1 MTLVI
6 ICVTISRVT
15 GLRIIWP
22 FIFVKIMA
30 VEKQIPTGG
39 EVILRFE
46 DVTFNYGE
54 NKPILYEANFVVRR
68 GAKLTLMGQNGAGKS
83 TLFSM
88 ITNDLQPEE
97 GRIIIGQGLRVAI
110 AKQFIPHTKWQMTVR
125 EFLESAFTEKIYD
138 IDKRAISVF
147 ETVALTVSLDKQ
159 IKDLSGGQKG
169 RLLIAQALIQN
180 PDILL
185 LDEPTNNLDK
195 AGIELLTDFM
205 KSYPKTVIVISHDAD
220 FLNSFTHG
228 VLYINP
234 QEYKVEQYVGNY
246 FKVVEEIKREVERA
260 ERANAQL
267 EKEIQNNKD
276 KVNFFALK
284 GGKMRKLASKLREEV
299 EELEE
304 SKVDVRKEDRTIR
317 PFTIPCQE
325 DIGSVIL
332 KIDSVHV
339 LHDGKPVKRD
349 VKIELRKGD
358 KLHIIGPNG
367 IGKTTLLE
375 KIANR
380 TEKGAVI
387 QDGIIVGYY
396 RQDFSTLDFEKSAY
410 QELAKVL
417 KKLDDQLL
425 RKTAASMLLGATQL
439 ASKIGL
445 LSEGQKGLLMFAY
458 LRLQQPG
465 LLILDE
471 PTNHINFR
479 HLPIIGEALKAY
491 QGPMIIVSH
500 VHEFVKE
507 IGVTETLDLGK
518 L

>member
-1 MTLVI
+1 
-6 ICVTISRVT
+6 
-15 GLRIIWP
+15 
-22 FIFVKIMA
+22 MA

-39 EVILRFE
+39 EVVLRFE
-46 DVTFNYGE
+46 DVTFNYTE
-54 NKPILYEANFVVRR
+54 NKPVLLESSFVIRR

-88 ITNDLQPEE
+88 IMGDLKPEE
-97 GRIIIGQGLRVAI
+97 GRVIIGQGLHIAI
-110 AKQFIPHTKWQMTVR
+110 AKQFIPHTQWSLTVR
-125 EFLESAFTEKIYD
+125 EFLELAFTEKVYD
-138 IDKRAISVF
+138 IDKRAIGVF
-147 ETVALTVSLDKQ
+147 ETVALTVPLDKH

-169 RLLIAQALIQN
+169 RLLIAQALIQE

-195 AGIELLTDFM
+195 AGIQLLTDFM
-205 KSYPKTVIVISHDAD
+205 KSYQKTVIVISHDAD

-228 VLYINP
+228 VIYINT
-234 QEYKVEQYVGNY
+234 QEYKIEQYVGNY
-246 FKVVEEIKREVERA
+246 FRVVEEIKREVERA

-284 GGKMRKLASKLREEV
+284 GGKMRKLAAKLRDEV
-299 EELEE
+299 EELED
-304 SKVDVRKEDRTIR
+304 SKVDVRKEDKTIR
-317 PFTIPCQE
+317 PFTINCQE
-325 DIGSVIL
+325 DIGSVIV
-332 KIDSVHV
+332 KFESVEV
-339 LHDGKPVKRD
+339 LHDGSPVKRS
-349 VKIELRKGD
+349 VSIELRKGD

-375 KIANR
+375 KIAKRN
-380 TEKGAVI
+380 EKGVSI
-387 QDGIIVGYY
+387 QDGILVGYY
-396 RQDFSTLDFEKSAY
+396 RQDFSTLDFDKNAY

-417 KKLDDQLL
+417 KRLDDQLL
-425 RKTAASMLLGATQL
+425 RKTAASMLLGAEQL
-439 ASKIGL
+439 AAKIGL

-458 LRLQQPG
+458 LRLLQPG

-479 HLPIIGEALKAY
+479 HLPVIAEALKNY
-491 QGPMIIVSH
+491 EGPMIIVSH

-507 IGVTETLDLGK
+507 IGVTQTLDLGK

>member
-1 MTLVI
+1 
-6 ICVTISRVT
+6 
-15 GLRIIWP
+15 
-22 FIFVKIMA
+22 MA

-39 EVILRFE
+39 DAVLRFE

-54 NKPILYEANFVVRR
+54 NKPILFETNFVVRR
-68 GAKLTLMGQNGAGKS
+68 GTKLTLMGQNGAGKS
-83 TLFSM
+83 TFFSL
-88 ITNDLQPEE
+88 ITGEFQPEE
-97 GRIIIGQGLRVAI
+97 GRIIKTSSTSIAI
-110 AKQFIPHTKWQMTVR
+110 AKQFIPHTKWNMTVR
-125 EFLESAFTEKIYD
+125 EFLESAFKEKVYD
-138 IDKRAISVF
+138 IDRRAIDVF
-147 ETVALTVSLDKQ
+147 KTVELTVSLDKQ

-169 RLLIAQALIQN
+169 RLLIAQALIQD

-195 AGIELLTDFM
+195 AGIQLLTDFM
-205 KSYPKTVIVISHDAD
+205 KSYTKTVIVISHDAD
-220 FLNSFTHG
+220 FLNAFTHG
-228 VLYINP
+228 VLYLNT
-234 QEYKVEQYVGNY
+234 QTYQVEQYVGNY
-246 FKVVEEIKREVERA
+246 FKVVEEIKRAVEKA

-284 GGKMRKLASKLREEV
+284 GGKMRKLAAKLRDEIDEM
-299 EELEE
+299 ED
-304 SKVDVRKEDRTIR
+304 SKVEVRKEDRTIR

-325 DIGSVIL
+325 DIGSVIVTFN
-332 KIDSVHV
+332 SVEV
-339 LHDGKPVKRD
+339 LHDNRPVTRN
-349 VKIELRKGD
+349 VSVELRKGD

-375 KIANR
+375 KIAKQK
-380 TEKGAVI
+380 EKGVLI
-387 QDGIIVGYY
+387 QDGIRVGYY
-396 RQDFSTLDFEKSAY
+396 RQDFSTLDFDKSAY
-410 QELAKVL
+410 QELAQVL

-425 RKTAASMLLGATQL
+425 RKVAASMLLGATQL

-479 HLPIIGEALKAY
+479 HLPVIADAIKQFE
-491 QGPMIIVSH
+491 GPVIVVSH
-500 VHEFVKE
+500 VHEFVEKLG
-507 IGVTETLDLGK
+507 ITETLDLGK

>member
-1 MTLVI
+1 
-6 ICVTISRVT
+6 
-15 GLRIIWP
+15 
-22 FIFVKIMA
+22 MA

-39 EVILRFE
+39 EVVLRFE
-46 DVTFNYGE
+46 DVTFNYSE
-54 NKPILYEANFVVRR
+54 NKPVLFESNFVIRR

-83 TLFSM
+83 TIFSM
-88 ITNDLQPEE
+88 ITGDAHPEE
-97 GRIIIGQGLRVAI
+97 GRIIIGQGLHIAI
-110 AKQFIPHTKWQMTVR
+110 AKQFISHIQWSLTVR
-125 EFLESAFTEKIYD
+125 EFLELAFKEKVYD
-138 IDKRAISVF
+138 IDKKAIKVF
-147 ETVALTVSLDKQ
+147 ETVALAVPLDKQ

-169 RLLIAQALIQN
+169 RLLIAQALIQE

-195 AGIELLTDFM
+195 AGIQLLTDFM
-205 KSYPKTVIVISHDAD
+205 KKYDKTVIVISHDAD

-228 VLYINP
+228 VIYINT
-234 QEYKVEQYVGNY
+234 QEYKIEQYVGNY
-246 FKVVEEIKREVERA
+246 FKVVEEIKREIERA
-260 ERANAQL
+260 ERANSQL

-284 GGKMRKLASKLREEV
+284 GGKMRKLAAKLRDEV
-299 EELEE
+299 EELED

-317 PFTIPCQE
+317 SFTIPCQE
-325 DIGSVIL
+325 DIGSVIV
-332 KIDSVHV
+332 KFESVEV
-339 LHDGKPVKRD
+339 LHDGRPVKRG
-349 VKIELRKGD
+349 VSVELRKGD
-358 KLHIIGPNG
+358 KLHITGPNG

-375 KIANR
+375 KIAKRN
-380 TEKGAVI
+380 EKGVMI

-417 KKLDDQLL
+417 KRLDDQLL
-425 RKTAASMLLGATQL
+425 RKVAASMLLGASQL

-458 LRLQQPG
+458 LRLLQPG

-479 HLPIIGEALKAY
+479 HIPVIAEALKEY
-491 QGPMIIVSH
+491 PGPVIIVSH
-500 VHEFVKE
+500 VHDFVKD
-507 IGVTETLDLGK
+507 IGVTQTLDLGK

>member
-1 MTLVI
+1 
-6 ICVTISRVT
+6 
-15 GLRIIWP
+15 
-22 FIFVKIMA
+22 MA
-30 VEKQIPTGG
+30 VEKQIPQGG
-39 EVILRFE
+39 EAVLRFE
-46 DVTFNYGE
+46 DVCFNYGE
-54 NKPILYEANFVVRR
+54 NKPILFETNFVLRR
-68 GAKLTLMGQNGAGKS
+68 GTKFTVMGQNGAGKS
-83 TLFSM
+83 TLFSLIM
-88 ITNDLQPEE
+88 KELQVEE
-97 GRIIIGQGLRVAI
+97 GRIIVGQGMTIAI
-110 AKQFIPHTKWQMTVR
+110 AKQFIPHTKWNMTVR
-125 EFLESAFTEKIYD
+125 EFLESAFTEKVYD
-138 IDKRAISVF
+138 IDRRAVSVF
-147 ETVALTVSLDKQ
+147 ATVELNVSLDKQ

-169 RLLIAQALIQN
+169 RLLIAQALIQE

-195 AGIELLTDFM
+195 AGIQLLTDFM
-205 KSYPKTVIVISHDAD
+205 KSYDKTVLVISHDAD
-220 FLNSFTHG
+220 FLNAFTHG
-228 VLYINP
+228 VLYLNT
-234 QEYKVEQYVGNY
+234 QTYQVEQYVGNY
-246 FKVVEEIKREVERA
+246 FKVVEDIKRAVEKA

-284 GGKMRKLASKLREEV
+284 GGKMRKLAAKLKDEIED
-299 EELEE
+299 LED
-304 SKVDVRKEDRTIR
+304 SKVEVRKEDRTIR

-325 DIGSVIL
+325 DIGSVIV
-332 KIDSVHV
+332 KFDSVEV
-339 LHDGKPVKRD
+339 LHDGKPVKRN
-349 VKIELRKGD
+349 VSIELRKGD

-375 KIANR
+375 KIAKRN
-380 TEKGAVI
+380 ESGVMI
-387 QDGIIVGYY
+387 QDGITVGYY
-396 RQDFSTLDFEKSAY
+396 RQDFSTLDFDKSAY

-425 RKTAASMLLGATQL
+425 RKVAASMLLGASQL

-479 HLPIIGEALKAY
+479 HIPVIAEALKAY
-491 QGPMIIVSH
+491 QGPMIVVSH

>member
-1 MTLVI
+1 
-6 ICVTISRVT
+6 
-15 GLRIIWP
+15 
-22 FIFVKIMA
+22 MA
-30 VEKQIPTGG
+30 VEKQIPVGG
-39 EVILRFE
+39 EAVLRFE
-46 DVTFNYGE
+46 DVSFHYSE
-54 NKPILYEANFVVRR
+54 NKPVLQEANFVVRK
-68 GAKLTLMGQNGAGKS
+68 GTKLTLMGPNGAGKS
-83 TLFSM
+83 TLFSL
-88 ITNDLQPEE
+88 ITGDSKPEE
-97 GRIIIGQGLRVAI
+97 GRIVIGNDLRIAI
-110 AKQFIPHTKWQMTVR
+110 AKQFIPHTQWGITVR
-125 EFLESAFTEKIYD
+125 DFLELGFDEKIYD
-138 IDKRAISVF
+138 IDKRAKGVF
-147 ETVALTVSLDKQ
+147 ETVQLNVPLDKT

-169 RLLIAQALIQN
+169 RLLIAQALIQE

-195 AGIELLTDFM
+195 AGIELLTNFM
-205 KSYPKTVIVISHDAD
+205 KSYPGTVIVISHDAD

-228 VLYINP
+228 VIYINT
-234 QEYKVEQYVGNY
+234 QTYQVEQYVGNY
-246 FKVVEEIKREVERA
+246 FKVVEEIKRAVERA
-260 ERANAQL
+260 ERANSQL

-284 GGKMRKLASKLREEV
+284 GGKMRKLAAKLRDEV
-299 EELEE
+299 EELED
-304 SKVDVRKEDRTIR
+304 SKVDVRKEDKTIK

-325 DIGSVIL
+325 DIGSVIVTF
-332 KIDSVHV
+332 DSVEV
-339 LHDGKPVKRD
+339 LHDGKPVKRN
-349 VKIELRKGD
+349 VSIELRKGD

-375 KIANR
+375 KMANR
-380 TEKGAVI
+380 KEKGVTI
-387 QDGIIVGYY
+387 QDGILVGYY

-417 KKLDDQLL
+417 KRLDDQLL
-425 RKTAASMLLGATQL
+425 RRVAASMLLGAEQL
-439 ASKIGL
+439 ATKIGL

-458 LRLQQPG
+458 LRLLQPG

-479 HLPIIGEALKAY
+479 HLPAIAEALKAY

-507 IGVTETLDLGK
+507 VGVTQTLDLGK

>member
-1 MTLVI
+1 
-6 ICVTISRVT
+6 
-15 GLRIIWP
+15 
-22 FIFVKIMA
+22 MA
-30 VEKQIPTGG
+30 VEKQIPVGG
-39 EVILRFE
+39 EAVLRFE
-46 DVTFNYGE
+46 DVSFHYSE
-54 NKPILYEANFVVRR
+54 NKPVLQEANFVVRK
-68 GAKLTLMGQNGAGKS
+68 GTKLTLMGPNGAGKS
-83 TLFSM
+83 TLFSL
-88 ITNDLQPEE
+88 ITGDFKPEE
-97 GRIIIGQGLRVAI
+97 GRIVIGNDLRIAI
-110 AKQFIPHTKWQMTVR
+110 AKQFIPHTQWGITVR
-125 EFLESAFTEKIYD
+125 DFLELGFDEKIYD
-138 IDKRAISVF
+138 IDKRAKGVF
-147 ETVALTVSLDKQ
+147 ETVQLNVPLDKT

-169 RLLIAQALIQN
+169 RLLIAQALIQE

-195 AGIELLTDFM
+195 AGIELLTNFM
-205 KSYPKTVIVISHDAD
+205 KSYPGTVIVISHDAD

-228 VLYINP
+228 VIYINT
-234 QEYKVEQYVGNY
+234 QTYQVEQYVGNY
-246 FKVVEEIKREVERA
+246 FKVVEEIKRAVERA

-284 GGKMRKLASKLREEV
+284 GGKMRKLAAKLRDEV
-299 EELEE
+299 EELED
-304 SKVDVRKEDRTIR
+304 SKVDVRKEDKTIK

-325 DIGSVIL
+325 DIGSVIVTF
-332 KIDSVHV
+332 DSVEV
-339 LHDGKPVKRD
+339 LHDGKPVKRN
-349 VKIELRKGD
+349 VSIELRKGD

-375 KIANR
+375 KMANR
-380 TEKGAVI
+380 KEKGVTI
-387 QDGIIVGYY
+387 QDGITVGYY

-417 KKLDDQLL
+417 KRLDDQLL
-425 RKTAASMLLGATQL
+425 RRVAASMLLGAEQL
-439 ASKIGL
+439 ATKIGL

-458 LRLQQPG
+458 LRLLQPG

-479 HLPIIGEALKAY
+479 HLPAIAEALKAY

-507 IGVTETLDLGK
+507 VGVTQTLDLGK

>member
-1 MTLVI
+1 
-6 ICVTISRVT
+6 
-15 GLRIIWP
+15 
-22 FIFVKIMA
+22 MA

-39 EVILRFE
+39 EAVLRFE
-46 DVTFNYGE
+46 DVTFNHGE
-54 NKPILYEANFVVRR
+54 SKPILFESNFVVRK
-68 GAKLTLMGQNGAGKS
+68 GSKLTLMGQNGAGKS

-88 ITNDLQPEE
+88 IMGELAPEE
-97 GRIIIGQGLRVAI
+97 GRIITGQGLHIAI
-110 AKQFIPHTKWQMTVR
+110 AKQFISHTKWHLTVR

-138 IDKRAISVF
+138 IDKRAVSIF
-147 ETVALTVSLDKQ
+147 ETVALTVSLDKE
-159 IKDLSGGQKG
+159 IKELSGGQKG
-169 RLLIAQALIQN
+169 RLLIAQALIQD

-195 AGIELLTDFM
+195 AGIQLLTDFM
-205 KSYPKTVIVISHDAD
+205 KSYTKTVIVISHDAD

-228 VLYINP
+228 VLYINT

-246 FKVVEEIKREVERA
+246 FKVVEEIKRAVERA
-260 ERANAQL
+260 ERANSQL

-284 GGKMRKLASKLREEV
+284 GGKMRKLAAKLKDEI
-299 EELEE
+299 EELED

-325 DIGSVIL
+325 DIGSVIV
-332 KIDSVHV
+332 KFDSVEV
-339 LHDGKPVKRD
+339 LHDGKPVKRT
-349 VKIELRKGD
+349 VSVELRKGD
-358 KLHIIGPNG
+358 KLHIVGPNG

-375 KIANR
+375 KIAKR
-380 TEKGAVI
+380 AEKGVMI
-387 QDGIIVGYY
+387 QDGITVGYY

-425 RKTAASMLLGATQL
+425 RKVAASMLLGASQL
-439 ASKIGL
+439 AAKIGL

-479 HLPIIGEALKAY
+479 HLPVIAEALKAY
-491 QGPMIIVSH
+491 TGPMIIVSH

-507 IGVTETLDLGK
+507 IGITETLDLGK

>member
-1 MTLVI
+1 
-6 ICVTISRVT
+6 
-15 GLRIIWP
+15 
-22 FIFVKIMA
+22 MA

-39 EVILRFE
+39 EVVLRFE
-46 DVTFNYGE
+46 DVTFNYTE
-54 NKPILYEANFVVRR
+54 NKPVLLESTFVIRR

-83 TLFSM
+83 TIFSM
-88 ITNDLQPEE
+88 IMGELKPEE
-97 GRIIIGQGLRVAI
+97 GRIIVGQGMKIAI
-110 AKQFIPHTKWQMTVR
+110 AKQFIPHSQWNLTVR
-125 EFLESAFTEKIYD
+125 EFLELAFTEKVYD
-138 IDKRAISVF
+138 IDKRATGVF
-147 ETVALTVSLDKQ
+147 ATVALNVPLDKH

-169 RLLIAQALIQN
+169 RLLIAQALIQE

-195 AGIELLTDFM
+195 AGIQLLTDFM
-205 KSYPKTVIVISHDAD
+205 KEYQKTVIVISHDAD

-228 VLYINP
+228 VIYINT
-234 QEYKVEQYVGNY
+234 QEYKIEQYVGNY
-246 FKVVEEIKREVERA
+246 FKVVEEIKREIERA

-284 GGKMRKLASKLREEV
+284 GGKMRKLAAKLRDEV
-299 EELEE
+299 EELED
-304 SKVDVRKEDRTIR
+304 SKVEVRKDDKTIR
-317 PFTIPCQE
+317 PFNIDCQ
-325 DIGSVIL
+325 DDLGSVIVTFE
-332 KIDSVHV
+332 SVEV
-339 LHDGKPVKRD
+339 LHDGTPVKRKVD
-349 VKIELRKGD
+349 IELRKGD
-358 KLHIIGPNG
+358 KLHIVGPNG

-375 KIANR
+375 KIAKRN
-380 TEKGAVI
+380 EKGVTI
-387 QDGIIVGYY
+387 KDGILVGYY
-396 RQDFSTLDFEKSAY
+396 RQDFSTLDFDKSAY

-417 KKLDDQLL
+417 KRLDDQLL
-425 RKTAASMLLGATQL
+425 RKTAASMLLGAEQL

-458 LRLQQPG
+458 LRLLQPG

-479 HLPIIGEALKAY
+479 HLPVIAEALKKY
-491 QGPMIIVSH
+491 EGPMIIVSH

-507 IGVTETLDLGK
+507 IGVTQTLDLGK

>member
-1 MTLVI
+1 
-6 ICVTISRVT
+6 
-15 GLRIIWP
+15 
-22 FIFVKIMA
+22 MA
-30 VEKQIPTGG
+30 IEKQIPVGG
-39 EVILRFE
+39 EAVLRFE
-46 DVTFNYGE
+46 DVSFHHSE
-54 NKPILYEANFVVRR
+54 NKPILEEANFVVRK
-68 GAKLTLMGQNGAGKS
+68 GTKLTLMGPNGAGKS
-83 TLFSM
+83 TLFSL
-88 ITNDLQPEE
+88 ITGDYKPEE
-97 GRIIIGQGLRVAI
+97 GRVIIGNDLRIAI
-110 AKQFIPHTKWQMTVR
+110 AKQFIPHTQWGITVR
-125 EFLESAFTEKIYD
+125 DFLELGFTEKIYD
-138 IDKRAISVF
+138 IDKRAKGVF
-147 ETVALTVSLDKQ
+147 ETVQLNVPLDKT

-169 RLLIAQALIQN
+169 RLLIAQALIQE

-195 AGIELLTDFM
+195 AGIELLTNFM
-205 KSYPKTVIVISHDAD
+205 KSYPGTVIVISHDAD

-228 VLYINP
+228 VIYINT
-234 QEYKVEQYVGNY
+234 QTYKVEQYVGNY
-246 FKVVEEIKREVERA
+246 FKVVEEIKRAVERA
-260 ERANAQL
+260 ERANSQL

-284 GGKMRKLASKLREEV
+284 GGKMRKLAAKLRDEV
-299 EELEE
+299 EELED
-304 SKVDVRKEDRTIR
+304 SKIDVRKEDKTIK

-325 DIGSVIL
+325 DIGSVIVTFN
-332 KIDSVHV
+332 SVEV
-339 LHDGKPVKRD
+339 LHDGKPVKRN
-349 VKIELRKGD
+349 VSIELRKGD

-375 KIANR
+375 KMANR
-380 TEKGAVI
+380 KEKGVSV

-417 KKLDDQLL
+417 KRLDDQLL
-425 RKTAASMLLGATQL
+425 RRVAASMLLGAERL
-439 ASKIGL
+439 ATKIGL

-458 LRLQQPG
+458 LRLLQPG

-479 HLPIIGEALKAY
+479 HLPAIAEALKAY

-507 IGVTETLDLGK
+507 VGVTQTLDLGK

>member
-1 MTLVI
+1 
-6 ICVTISRVT
+6 
-15 GLRIIWP
+15 
-22 FIFVKIMA
+22 MA

-46 DVTFNYGE
+46 DVTFNYTE
-54 NKPILYEANFVVRR
+54 NKPVLFESNFVIRR

-88 ITNDLQPEE
+88 IMGDIQPEE

-110 AKQFIPHTKWQMTVR
+110 AKQFIPHAKWNLTVR
-125 EFLESAFTEKIYD
+125 EFLELGFKEKVYD
-138 IDKRAISVF
+138 IDKRAVSVF
-147 ETVALTVSLDKQ
+147 EMVALNVSLDKQ

-169 RLLIAQALIQN
+169 RLLIAQALIQE

-195 AGIELLTDFM
+195 AGIQLLTDFM
-205 KSYPKTVIVISHDAD
+205 KSYAKTAIVISHDAD

-228 VLYINP
+228 VLYINT
-234 QEYKVEQYVGNY
+234 QEYKIEQYVGNY
-246 FKVVEEIKREVERA
+246 FKVVEEIKREVQRA

-284 GGKMRKLASKLREEV
+284 GGKMRKLAAKLRDEV

-304 SKVDVRKEDRTIR
+304 SKIDVRKEDRTIR
-317 PFTIPCQE
+317 PFAIHSQE
-325 DIGSVIL
+325 DIGSVIV
-332 KIDSVHV
+332 KFESVEV
-339 LHDGKPVKRD
+339 LHNNKPVKRLVD
-349 VKIELRKGD
+349 IELRKGD

-375 KIANR
+375 KIAKRN
-380 TEKGAVI
+380 EKGVSVQNDI
-387 QDGIIVGYY
+387 LIGYY

-417 KKLDDQLL
+417 KRLDDQLL
-425 RKTAASMLLGATQL
+425 RKTAASMLLGAEQL

-458 LRLQQPG
+458 LRLLQPG

-479 HLPIIGEALKAY
+479 HIPVIAEALKKY
-491 QGPMIIVSH
+491 EGPMIIVSH

-507 IGVTETLDLGK
+507 IGITQTLDLGK

>member
-1 MTLVI
+1 
-6 ICVTISRVT
+6 
-15 GLRIIWP
+15 
-22 FIFVKIMA
+22 MA
-30 VEKQIPTGG
+30 VEKQIPTAG

-46 DVTFNYGE
+46 DVTFNHGE
-54 NKPILYEANFVVRR
+54 NKPILFESNFVIRR

-83 TLFSM
+83 TIFSM
-88 ITNDLQPEE
+88 IMGELHPEE
-97 GRIIIGQGLRVAI
+97 GRIITGQGLTIAI
-110 AKQFIPHTKWQMTVR
+110 AKQFIPHTKWEITVR
-125 EFLESAFTEKIYD
+125 EFLELAFTEKVYD
-138 IDKRAISVF
+138 IDKRALEIF
-147 ETVALTVSLDKQ
+147 KTVELTVSLDKK

-169 RLLIAQALIQN
+169 RLLIAQALIQD

-195 AGIELLTDFM
+195 AGIQLLTDFM
-205 KSYPKTVIVISHDAD
+205 KNYTKTVIVISHDAD
-220 FLNSFTHG
+220 FLNAFTHG
-228 VLYINP
+228 VLYVNTQTYSI
-234 QEYKVEQYVGNY
+234 EQYVGNY
-246 FKVVEEIKREVERA
+246 FKVVEDIKRQVERA

-284 GGKMRKLASKLREEV
+284 GGKMRKLAAKLRDEV
-299 EELEE
+299 EELED

-317 PFTIPCQE
+317 SFAIPCQE
-325 DIGSVIL
+325 DIGSVIVTFE
-332 KIDSVHV
+332 KVEV
-339 LHDGKPVKRD
+339 LHDGKPVTRAVSID
-349 VKIELRKGD
+349 LRKGD

-375 KIANR
+375 KIAKRN
-380 TEKGAVI
+380 EKGVSI
-387 QDGIIVGYY
+387 QEGITVGYY
-396 RQDFSTLDFEKSAY
+396 RQDFSTLDFDKSAY

-417 KKLDDQLL
+417 KRLDDQLL
-425 RKTAASMLLGATQL
+425 RKVAASMLLGASQL

-479 HLPIIGEALKAY
+479 HLPVIAEALKAY
-491 QGPMIIVSH
+491 EGPMIIVSH

-507 IGVTETLDLGK
+507 VGVTQTLDLGK